1 MGFSAQHHEVTCRV
15 GGPEEEEATHMVKP
29 MSSLLPFLASGAKI
43 PASHT
48 HTHTHTHTQFF
59 AVFLIHP
66 PLYRSFC
73 VLGLLCMPSCPSMK
87 CYQIHEPLG
96 EIKTFKFT
104 QLNSAF

>member
-1 MGFSAQHHEVTCRV
+1 MGFSAQHHEVTCHV
-15 GGPEEEEATHMVKP
+15 GGPEEEEATHTVKP
-29 MSSLLPFLASGAKI
+29 MSSLLPFLACGAKI
-43 PASHT
+43 PPSHSHT
-48 HTHTHTHTQFF
+48 HTLFF
-59 AVFLIHP
+59 ADFLAHP

-104 QLNSAF
+104 QLNPAF